1 MPRSTAARI
10 REIISC
16 LSLAGPRPKLIPM
29 QPSPIAETSRPLF
42 PSLRFFILKDR
53 SSDRR
58 LAREKATKQTK
69 VFAFFVSFC
78 LNSQLP
84 NFSPL
89 LAPGSEL
96 IPKAR
101 RARRSRHA
109 FRLPTSIRYRAQSLS
124 RFFGTQP
131 VYRLFQQ
138 SPRQRRGKQGN
149 DPEHDQTQRRYRDQE
164 SHLRRQPTIEN
175 HRHQDV
181 VNVKSVAD
189 SSGKHE
195 TGIAQEAR
203 NVSIEACHRSRNQNH
218 KRTGLERFYQN
229 RFQCRRV
236 AVSQHRRNG

>member
-1 MPRSTAARI
+1 
-10 REIISC
+10 
-16 LSLAGPRPKLIPM
+16 
-29 QPSPIAETSRPLF
+29 
-42 PSLRFFILKDR
+42 R

-96 IPKAR
+96 ILKAR
-101 RARRSRHA
+101 RTRRSRHA

-138 SPRQRRGKQGN
+138 SPRQRRDEQRN
-149 DPEHDQTQRRYRDQE
+149 DPEHDQTQRWYRDQE
-164 SHLRRQPTIEN
+164 SHLRRQPTIDD
-175 HRHQDV
+175 HRHQNV
-181 VNVKSVAD
+181 INVKAVAD
-189 SSGKHE
+189 SSGEDE
-195 TGIAQEAR
+195 TGITQETR
-203 NVSIEACHRSRNQNH
+203 DVSIETGRCSRNQYH
-218 KRTGLERFYQN
+218 KRTGLERFDEN
-229 RFQCRRV
+229 RFQFRRV
-236 AVSQHRRNG
+236 AVWQHCSDSQHRQTEPRQHPTAARGAHSLAPVPRP